1 MLILSA
7 SDLRKALP
15 MAEAIEAAEAA
26 YSVYSRGESTTPLRT
41 PVSAERGTTL
51 VMPGH
56 VGAYGVTGIKV
67 VSVYPENPGRQLP
80 AVLGAMLLVDA
91 EDGRPL
97 ALMDAGELTAL
108 RTGASAAAAA
118 KHLARADS
126 ATVAIIGA
134 GAQAVT
140 QLLGLDALFA
150 LEEIRVYDVNRAQIE
165 RYMEEMSPRL
175 QGSPEWIAA
184 KSPEQ
189 AVRGADL
196 VACSTT
202 SEQPVFAGEH
212 LAAGT
217 HVAGVGSY
225 TPAMREMDETTFLR
239 AARVVV
245 DSREACWAEAGDL
258 IQPMESGRFGRDI
271 VDAEIGEIIN
281 QEEAGRGDPGD
292 ITVFKAVGLAVLD
305 VIAADRAYRRAKA
318 MKLGTEVDLTL

>member
-7 SDLRKALP
+7 SDLKRALP

-26 YSVYSRGESTTPLRT
+26 YSVYCRGGSTTPLRT

-51 VMPGH
+51 IMPAH
-56 VGAYGVTGIKV
+56 VGDAGVTGIKV
-67 VSVYPENPGRQLP
+67 VSVYPENPARQLP

-91 EDGRPL
+91 EDGQPL
-97 ALMDAGELTAL
+97 ALMDAAELTAL

-118 KHLARADS
+118 KYLARADS
-126 ATVAIIGA
+126 AIVAIIGA

-150 LEEIRVYDVNRAQIE
+150 LEEIRVYDVNRVQVE
-165 RYMEEMSPRL
+165 RYVEEMGPRV

-184 KSPEQ
+184 ESPGQ

-202 SEQPVFAGEH
+202 SEEPVFAGED

-217 HVAGVGSY
+217 HVTGVGSY
-225 TPAMREMDETTFLR
+225 TPAMRELDETTFLR

-245 DSREACWAEAGDL
+245 DAREACWAEAGDL
-258 IQPMESGRFGRDI
+258 IQPVESGRFGRDI

-281 QEEAGRGDPGD
+281 QDKPGRGDPGD
-292 ITVFKAVGLAVLD
+292 ITVFKAVGIAVLD
-305 VIAADRAYRRAKA
+305 VIAADRAYRRALA
-318 MKLGTEVDLTL
+318 MGIGTEVDLAL

>member
-15 MAEAIEAAEAA
+15 MPEAIEAAEAA

-41 PVSAERGTTL
+41 PVYAERGTTL

-56 VGAYGVTGIKV
+56 VGADGVTGIKV

-140 QLLGLDALFA
+140 QLLGLDALFG

-165 RYMEEMSPRL
+165 RYMEEMSPRM

-184 KSPEQ
+184 ESPKQ

>member
-15 MAEAIEAAEAA
+15 MPEAIEAAEAA

-56 VGAYGVTGIKV
+56 VGADGVTGIKV

-165 RYMEEMSPRL
+165 RYMEEMSPRM

-184 KSPEQ
+184 ENPEQ

-305 VIAADRAYRRAKA
+305 VIAADRAYRRAQA

>member
-15 MAEAIEAAEAA
+15 MPEAIEAAEAA

-165 RYMEEMSPRL
+165 RYMEEMSPRM

-184 KSPEQ
+184 ESPEQ

-318 MKLGTEVDLTL
+318 IKLGTEVDLTL